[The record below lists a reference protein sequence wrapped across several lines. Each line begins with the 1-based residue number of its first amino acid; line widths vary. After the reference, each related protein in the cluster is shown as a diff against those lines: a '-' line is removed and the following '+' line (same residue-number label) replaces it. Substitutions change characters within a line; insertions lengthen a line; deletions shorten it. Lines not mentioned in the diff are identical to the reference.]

1 MNELKTVFY
10 CANINTIF
18 YEKFKK
24 LFFKIYWKRVA
35 LFCKSL

>member
-18 YEKFKK
+18 YEKLKK
-24 LFFKIYWKRVA
+24 LFFKT
-35 LFCKSL
+35 LEKSDTIL